1 MQIIITYEKISL
13 SRTKCYSL
21 FYKQIVRYYLARDAF
36 RSVHASL
43 LAIVSS
49 I

>member
-13 SRTKCYSL
+13 SRTKCYGL
-21 FYKQIVRYYLARDAF
+21 FYKQIVGYYLARDAF
-36 RSVHASL
+36 RSARASL

>member
-1 MQIIITYEKISL
+1 MQIIITQEKISL
-13 SRTKCYSL
+13 PRTKCYGL
-21 FYKQIVRYYLARDAF
+21 FYKQIVGYYLALDAF

-49 I
+49 T